1 MTPVEISRGTGPVVL
16 GLPHTGT
23 HLPSDISARLND
35 RGQML
40 ADTDWHVD
48 RLYAGLLPDATLVRA
63 NFHRYVIDANRPPD
77 GESLYP
83 GQNTT
88 GLVPLTDFDGRPIW
102 AQPPDDGDIA
112 ARLQAYHEP
121 YHGALEAELARVQTR
136 HGVAMLFDCHSI
148 RSEIPHLFDGS
159 LPDLNIGTAD
169 GASCARSVERAVRDI
184 CARTD
189 KYSHVLNGRFK
200 GGWTTR
206 HYGRPHEGI
215 HAIQMEL
222 AQSTHLKSETPPF
235 AFSDRKAAQLRPL
248 LSEILHSLAALAP
261 KLRS

>member
-1 MTPVEISRGTGPVVL
+1 MTPVEVTRGDGPVVL

-23 HLPSDISARLND
+23 YLPPGIVARLNA
-35 RGQML
+35 RGQVL

-48 RLYAGLLPDATLVRA
+48 RLYAGLLPDVTTVRA

-88 GLVPLTDFDGRPIW
+88 GLVPLTDFDGQPIW
-102 AQPPDDGDIA
+102 SDPPDDREVA
-112 ARLQAYHEP
+112 ARLQAWHAP
-121 YHGALEAELARVQTR
+121 YHRALEAELSRVKAL
-136 HGVAMLFDCHSI
+136 HGVAILYDCHSI
-148 RSEIPHLFDGS
+148 RSQIPHLFDGT

-169 GASCARSVERAVRDI
+169 GTSCARTVEQTVLDI
-184 CARTD
+184 CAGAQDYGR
-189 KYSHVLNGRFK
+189 VLNGRFK

-206 HYGRPHEGI
+206 RYGRPRDGI

-222 AQSTHLKSETPPF
+222 AQSTHLESETPPF
-235 AFSDRKAAQLRPL
+235 AYSDRKAARLRPVL
-248 LSEILHSLAALAP
+248 AEILNALADLAP